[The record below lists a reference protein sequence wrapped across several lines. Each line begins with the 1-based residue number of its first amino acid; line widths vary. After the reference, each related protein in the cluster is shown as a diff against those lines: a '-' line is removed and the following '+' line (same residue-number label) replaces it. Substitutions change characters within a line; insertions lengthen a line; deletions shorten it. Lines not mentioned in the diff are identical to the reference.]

1 MNIGNRILVEY
12 QYAKY
17 EFEIFPSHLGHDFL
31 LYRSTS
37 SHYYIKEVR
46 KFYYMI
52 FCINTSK
59 KCFYFG
65 ITPQNDTLTDEN
77 FYILNISHED
87 VESKHGT
94 EYQFLQF
101 VTFQFGSLSEYLNYR
116 L

>member
-1 MNIGNRILVEY
+1 
-12 QYAKY
+12 
-17 EFEIFPSHLGHDFL
+17 
-31 LYRSTS
+31 
-37 SHYYIKEVR
+37 
-46 KFYYMI
+46 MI

-101 VTFQFGSLSEYLNYR
+101 VTFQFGSLSEYLDYR